1 MNSVF
6 WLVASAM
13 VLIALL
19 IILPPLWRKPDN
31 KAADDLDQRNIKIA
45 RDRLAELQANKES
58 GGLSQAQYDEQVAEL
73 ELALSDDLEL
83 INPTINTHSQG
94 CWLVYVLVAAIPFL
108 SASLYWKLGD
118 YQAIG
123 RVDEPTQASQTDSA
137 MPSPEVINKMVAGLA
152 EKLKAKPDNLEGWV
166 MLGRSYKMLE
176 RYPESSDAFAH
187 AYQLAGDKADVMLS
201 YAEVLA
207 LSKNGDWAGTPK
219 ELVMKVL
226 TKEPENLTGLW
237 FAAMANAQQGDK
249 KSAVG
254 FLRKLEALLPADA
267 PDKQQIR
274 DIIAN
279 TEGQPSPVQ
288 GKVEQSTE
296 TSDISLT
303 VQVSLANELQ
313 SSVKP
318 EDTVFIYAQAIT
330 GPKMP
335 LAIIRK
341 QARELP
347 LSVNLTDADSMLPNM
362 KLSSFKQV
370 RLLARI
376 SKFGNAM
383 PQPGDLIGLIEQAD
397 LADRNPYKIVIND
410 RVK

>member
-94 CWLVYVLVAAIPFL
+94 RWLVYVLVAAIPFL